1 MHPIALASIALLAL
15 IAGFVLG
22 VGMLR
27 IRITRR
33 LLRERR
39 DAQAERAGDLRALTS
54 GLAHEIKNPLSI
66 IGLNAQLLDE
76 AIRDQ
81 DLEEHEHE
89 RLTRRVDV
97 LRREAERLRD
107 ILEDFLK
114 FADEPVL
121 DLRATDLNTIAD
133 ELVDFFL
140 PSANHQGVRLRAELC
155 ERALP
160 VRIDISKLKQAALN
174 LLLNAAQA
182 MEQDER
188 SNSRELIIRT
198 AVESDRQ
205 TGEPFAALHVI
216 DTGPGI
222 PGDVLPRIFEPYFT
236 TKPKGVAGGTGL
248 GLAITRRLI
257 EAHGGRIDVVS
268 ETDRGTDFTISLP
281 LHSDTDA
288 SSRR

>member
-1 MHPIALASIALLAL
+1 MNTAVVMLIALVALV
-15 IAGFVLG
+15 AGFAAGATL
-22 VGMLR
+22 LR
-27 IRITRR
+27 VRIARR
-33 LLRERR
+33 LLLERR

-54 GLAHEIKNPLSI
+54 GLAHEIKNPLST

-81 DLEEHEHE
+81 PLEEHEHE

-121 DLRATDLNTIAD
+121 DRLPTDLNTIAD

-155 ERALP
+155 EQALP
-160 VRIDISKLKQAALN
+160 VSVDASKLKQAALN

-188 SNSRELIIRT
+188 SASRELIIRT
-198 AVESDRQ
+198 AAEADRE

-222 PGDVLPRIFEPYFT
+222 PSDVLPRIFEPYFT

-257 EAHGGRIDVVS
+257 EAHNGRIDVVS
-268 ETDRGTDFTISLP
+268 ETGRGTDFTISIP
-281 LHSDTDA
+281 LLADTDTPP
-288 SSRR
+288 RR